1 VQSGLQSLLK
11 FPAESWRRFAAKI
24 LQRLSICICK
34 RRELDLINISQEAFL
49 FIIFKKIF
57 FQGDQIGRIFAL
69 WVSVYFGDF

>member
-34 RRELDLINISQEAFL
+34 RRELDL
-49 FIIFKKIF
+49 KKYF
-57 FQGDQIGRIFAL
+57 SR
-69 WVSVYFGDF
+69 SVPLHYF